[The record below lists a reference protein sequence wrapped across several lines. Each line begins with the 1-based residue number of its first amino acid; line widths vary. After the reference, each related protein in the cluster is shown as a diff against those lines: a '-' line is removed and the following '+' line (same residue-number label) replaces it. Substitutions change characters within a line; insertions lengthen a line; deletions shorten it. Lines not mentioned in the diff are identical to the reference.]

1 MRLYSPLGFFFF
13 RLRRHKKFFTCCC
26 CDWNGE
32 KGFEMR
38 WLDDSTPSFLS
49 RPPLPPPPTPSTPP
63 HVPLWS
69 SEKFCYSYQILFS
82 LFGPITRWER
92 KRGGRGKIFFSPLN
106 LIILLGLW
114 NGWCCCRGV
123 YAPKKKKVTV
133 GCDMLA
139 AELKVT
145 QEFGKLVVVVSAA

>member
-13 RLRRHKKFFTCCC
+13 FRLRRPRKIFACCW

-49 RPPLPPPPTPSTPP
+49 RPPLPPLPPLLPTSPSDLLTIFAT
-63 HVPLWS
+63 HIKYYFLCS
-69 SEKFCYSYQILFS
+69 GRSRDGREK
-82 LFGPITRWER
+82 GEE
-92 KRGGRGKIFFSPLN
+92 GGEFFFLPLN
-106 LIILLGLW
+106 LIILVGLW
-114 NGWCCCRGV
+114 NGWCCRGV
-123 YAPKKKKVTV
+123 YAPKKKKLTV
-133 GCDMLA
+133 VCDMLA

-145 QEFGKLVVVVSAA
+145 QEFGKVVVVVSAV